1 LAKDTQ
7 VVAIHGRAYSATRLE
22 RAIRRAQQDRKPI
35 DLLLRQDDHYRT
47 VQISY
52 HDGLRYPHL
61 QRIDGSR
68 DWLTSIV
75 KARR

>member
-1 LAKDTQ
+1 VLIIKDDLASKSCK
-7 VVAIHGRAYSATRLE
+7 V
-22 RAIRRAQQDRKPI
+22 
-35 DLLLRQDDHYRT
+35 
-47 VQISY
+47 
-52 HDGLRYPHL
+52 